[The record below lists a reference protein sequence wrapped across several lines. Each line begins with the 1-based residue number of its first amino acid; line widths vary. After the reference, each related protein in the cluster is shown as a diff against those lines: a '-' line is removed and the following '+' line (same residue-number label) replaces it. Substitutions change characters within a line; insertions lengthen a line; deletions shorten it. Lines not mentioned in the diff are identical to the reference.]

1 MNPHNIYSI
10 DENKSLDD
18 LGNNS
23 LENLPL
29 EESDDSNK
37 DSKSDNLTKYSK
49 INKFIISK
57 KNNKKERKTKAERKR
72 KEDDIKKNKILFS

>member
-1 MNPHNIYSI
+1 MNPQNICSI
-10 DENKSLDD
+10 DEKKSLDD
-18 LGNNS
+18 LGNNNS
-23 LENLPL
+23 ENLPL

-57 KNNKKERKTKAERKR
+57 KSNKKGRK
-72 KEDDIKKNKILFS
+72 